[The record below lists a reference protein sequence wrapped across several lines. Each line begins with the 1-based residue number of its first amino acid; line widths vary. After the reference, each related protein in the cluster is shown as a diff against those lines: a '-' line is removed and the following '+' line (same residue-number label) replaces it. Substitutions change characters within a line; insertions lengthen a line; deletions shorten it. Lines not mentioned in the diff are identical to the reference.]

1 MQYIVR
7 RVAPPP
13 TLDEQAKN
21 FWDAIQ
27 KLSLFFGLV
36 LTVRSLLK

>member
-1 MQYIVR
+1 MRYVVR
-7 RVAPPP
+7 RVAIPP
-13 TLDEQAKN
+13 TPDEQARN

-36 LTVRSLLK
+36 LTIRSLLK